1 MVFKF
6 KVKNLKTLEKSRVTN
21 IEFDSNGN
29 VKSVK
34 NDKNETF
41 DSKDILLLPFT
52 GYYDSKG
59 TEIYLGDT
67 ILLKSGDYTVMWNYN
82 ASSYECVGIEH
93 TYNPKF
99 FEVSGIVKS

>member
-6 KVKNLKTLEKSRVTN
+6 KVKNLKTHEKSQVTN
-21 IEFDSNGN
+21 IEFDSAGN

-34 NDKNETF
+34 NDKNEIF
-41 DSKDILLLPFT
+41 DFKDVELLPFT

-59 TEIYLGDT
+59 TEIYLGDCL
-67 ILLKSGDYTVMWNYN
+67 LLKSGEYYVMWNYN
-82 ASSYECVGIEH
+82 TSSYECVGIEH

-99 FEVSGIVKS
+99 FEVSGVVKS